1 MRNAMAPTPGTP
13 SAGTR
18 RLRPRDSPTSS
29 RGCPAPELQGVSGDS
44 GSATSGERPDQ
55 YRASITFRPPRP
67 PVGRRGPRLDRGSR
81 VRVRGLP
88 DVYARRGSVAVETD
102 RVSAEL
108 FDEAEFD
115 AICER
120 IEDGYSGS
128 HPDRPSEKWR
138 RHDDGPVRA
147 HVIVPVKPLF
157 PPDEADD
164 PTARAATENRS
175 RLIGESRPKSKPT
188 DR

>member
-1 MRNAMAPTPGTP
+1 MRERDGADAGTLLRRYSSAAAKRLTNVVSGLPGTGT
-13 SAGTR
+13 AG
-18 RLRPRDSPTSS
+18 RLGRLWQRHV
-29 RGCPAPELQGVSGDS
+29 R
-44 GSATSGERPDQ
+44 ERPDQ
-55 YRASITFRPPRP
+55 YRASITFPTAPDRPS
-67 PVGRRGPRLDRGSR
+67 VGEVHGWIEDLEYAFEGRL
-81 VRVRGLP
+81 

-128 HPDRPSEKWR
+128 HSIAHLKKWR
-138 RHDDGPVRA
+138 RHDDGLVRA

-164 PTARAATENRS
+164 PTARAATE
-175 RLIGESRPKSKPT
+175 IEA
-188 DR
+188 D